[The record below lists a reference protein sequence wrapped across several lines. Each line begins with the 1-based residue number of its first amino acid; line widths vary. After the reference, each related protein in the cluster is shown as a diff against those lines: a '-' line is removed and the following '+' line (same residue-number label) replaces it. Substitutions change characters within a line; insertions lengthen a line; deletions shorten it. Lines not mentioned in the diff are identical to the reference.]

1 MFPSLAITNEATT
14 RGTDVPSVGDRP
26 RGGAARSQSVHISVG
41 AATQRSKAALPV
53 YTPQPRQHV
62 ALPGLI
68 LSVTLVGCVLV
79 HCH

>member
-1 MFPSLAITNEATT
+1 MAQMSLLS
-14 RGTDVPSVGDRP
+14 GTDPGEERP
-26 RGGAARSQSVHISVG
+26 DQSVHISVG